1 MNEKKKNTLS
11 LILAFLAGV
20 VIAAIVAFAVVKQP
34 GTPAAATPA
43 AAEAQPNAA

>member
-20 VIAAIVAFAVVKQP
+20 VIAAIVAFAVVKQQ